1 MLRVSLLGLALAWG
15 AAGSTRAEDS
25 QNRVMVDALR
35 ARLEQLET
43 RDDANRAKGAIE
55 QAREALRVASDSAE
69 DPAAASRAQG
79 IARAAIVLA
88 GRQLDRH
95 QSQTELSAAGRRLD
109 ATRARA
115 EAQRRALEAL
125 LRERASLARARE
137 QR

>member
-1 MLRVSLLGLALAWG
+1 
-15 AAGSTRAEDS
+15 
-25 QNRVMVDALR
+25 MVDALR